1 MGAGTG
7 DGRLSLVSRSGKRP
21 PIASKAPLCDHWSVD
36 GKRFVILLLGS
47 CLALVVGAQLLNQ
60 FL

>member
-1 MGAGTG
+1 M
-7 DGRLSLVSRSGKRP
+7 LWHHSN
-21 PIASKAPLCDHWSVD
+21 VD

-47 CLALVVGAQLLNQ
+47 CLVLVVGAQLLNQ